1 LPRSAAKR
9 NEVTIMRVVEGLYD
23 GKSVHPLE
31 RIDARPNTR
40 VTITFPDDE
49 STGDSEETSLL
60 ETVAGCLKW
69 DGPAKTI
76 EEMDEAVA
84 EGAKETMS

>member
-1 LPRSAAKR
+1 
-9 NEVTIMRVVEGLYD
+9 MRVVEGLYD
-23 GKSVHPLE
+23 GKSVHPIE
-31 RIDARPNTR
+31 RIDAKPNTR

-49 STGDSEETSLL
+49 SAGDSEKKSLL
-60 ETVAGCLKW
+60 DDVAGCLKW

-84 EGAKETMS
+84 KGATETMS